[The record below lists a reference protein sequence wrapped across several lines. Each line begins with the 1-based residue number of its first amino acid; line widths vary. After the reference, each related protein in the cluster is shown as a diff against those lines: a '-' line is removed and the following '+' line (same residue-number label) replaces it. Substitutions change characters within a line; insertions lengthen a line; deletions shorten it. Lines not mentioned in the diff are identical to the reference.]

1 MRLDAMH
8 PGMQNLRAPQR
19 RTCERCGRCEVWI
32 DGGWQIDEDNECRV
46 GSPYCIHEWDITGDF
61 SPVDG

>member
-1 MRLDAMH
+1 
-8 PGMQNLRAPQR
+8 MQNLRAPQR
-19 RTCERCGRCEVWI
+19 RTCERCGRCEVWS
-32 DGGWQIDEDNECRV
+32 DDGWQIDEDDEECRV